1 MNSAIFAQAQC
12 PATVYTT
19 MRDTRRVIVIVT
31 VIEAFS
37 KIYILST
44 IPILVRFLVLVTT
57 MVTKVD
63 HGN

>member
-44 IPILVRFLVLVTT
+44 IPILCRLL
-57 MVTKVD
+57 
-63 HGN
+63 